1 MAVAVRSH
9 LTSGASVRSPARRIH
24 SAIADPSST
33 TAEAQ
38 HMHSLAP
45 YIPLPF
51 CRCRAGDRLGNG
63 FPVFTDDVERQHRRR
78 RGEIIVVRRHI
89 VRAGRRDDS
98 YYWAAA
104 ARRPGRCTPLSAA
117 QDGKPGPAARSLQ
130 TSDSPAPEWKR
141 RSWRLAGRVI
151 ILFVKQTGSDGRQ
164 LLTSACVISRRFC
177 VLYSLDRAAACCA
190 CAYRRFDSGPVVQ
203 VQVHTE

>member
-1 MAVAVRSH
+1 MDSLCSLRTWRDSTGGGEEERS
-9 LTSGASVRSPARRIH
+9 SSSSSYSP
-24 SAIADPSST
+24 
-33 TAEAQ
+33 
-38 HMHSLAP
+38 
-45 YIPLPF
+45 
-51 CRCRAGDRLGNG
+51 
-63 FPVFTDDVERQHRRR
+63 
-78 RGEIIVVRRHI
+78 
-89 VRAGRRDDS
+89 GR
-98 YYWAAA
+98 A
-104 ARRPGRCTPLSAA
+104 ARQLLLGQRQRGDQAGRCTPLSAA
-117 QDGKPGPAARSLQ
+117 QDGKKPGPAARSLQ

>member
-63 FPVFTDDVERQHRRR
+63 FPVFTEDVERQHRRRR
-78 RGEIIVVRRHI
+78 RGEIIVVRRRI
-89 VRAGRRDDS
+89 VRGGRRDS
-98 YYWAAA
+98 YYWGSGSEATRQAVA
-104 ARRPGRCTPLSAA
+104 LRFLLPKMAR
-117 QDGKPGPAARSLQ
+117 
-130 TSDSPAPEWKR
+130 SPAPPPDRCKPPI
-141 RSWRLAGRVI
+141 RLPLNGN
-151 ILFVKQTGSDGRQ
+151 
-164 LLTSACVISRRFC
+164 
-177 VLYSLDRAAACCA
+177 AAAGDWPA
-190 CAYRRFDSGPVVQ
+190 G
-203 VQVHTE
+203 